1 VLKGCGDVMSN
12 VTIVYSNGDVA
23 IFDIYNEKYYF
34 VFKPGL
40 PKVFDKNLNII
51 NTSNV
56 DKWVAAKTRNIYNLE
71 MLTAISEAFFNGV
84 KSAYSLNDFK
94 SVLDRT
100 IEFTIKKV
108 ARSEELY
115 NLCSSYWVE
124 ILTVEE
130 VEDLIRKIKERI
142 DSNNYKPE
150 AIAELLC
157 RLYKICNIRQMN
169 GSDTATSLLER
180 IGRDLKDPKYPSVNE
195 IKSRIV
201 DEIIQ
206 VVLSSLVQD
215 KIPGN
220 LIDKVNILQKM
231 PA

>member
-1 VLKGCGDVMSN
+1 MSN

>member
-1 VLKGCGDVMSN
+1 MSN

-40 PKVFDKNLNII
+40 PKVFDKSLNII

-71 MLTAISEAFFNGV
+71 MLTAISEAFFSGV

-142 DSNNYKPE
+142 DRNNYKPE

-169 GSDTATSLLER
+169 GSDTAMSLLDR

-195 IKSRIV
+195 IKSRIA

-231 PA
+231 PV